1 MRIENQE
8 GTWEISTGGLHKKS
22 RKYVAGLLA
31 VLVWEGIDY
40 SKRDA
45 MLFGFL
51 YGLGVPEPVED
62 NDFWMEQLQEDY
74 HAIKNQMSVIDRQ
87 QKIQSL
93 GLAALAKLEGGE

>member
-1 MRIENQE
+1 MEIDYNGQ
-8 GTWEISTGGLHKKS
+8 TWEIETRGLHKKS
-22 RKYVAGLLA
+22 RRYVAGLLA

-62 NDFWMEQLQEDY
+62 DDFWMEQLKEDY
-74 HAIKNQMSVIDRQ
+74 HAIKNQIA
-87 QKIQSL
+87 
-93 GLAALAKLEGGE
+93 GLTQEGGKR

>member
-8 GTWEISTGGLHKKS
+8 GTWEISTGSLHKKS
-22 RKYVAGLLA
+22 RKYVAGLLVIL
-31 VLVWEGIDY
+31 VLKGIDP

-74 HAIKNQMSVIDRQ
+74 HAIKDQMAAIDRQ
-87 QKIQSL
+87 HKIQTL
-93 GLAALAKLEGGE
+93 GLAALREGGSDE